1 MSSSLRRAW
10 LLVNVA
16 ITVALLPALF
26 ATGSG
31 GGTAVA
37 AGPGDLITA
46 ARSAQQL
53 ASSTTT
59 SSTTTTSTSV
69 APPTTVAHR
78 VVAAAATKR
87 PATVRVAVRRTTTTT
102 TAKPRVRRTTSTT
115 AAPRP
120 AAASKPAASG
130 SESGKATWYDYKPG
144 ICAHKTLPF
153 GTVVTVHAVNG
164 KSVQCTVGDRGPY
177 VDGYVIDLNQREF
190 EQLAPTSAG
199 RIDVTITW

>member
-1 MSSSLRRAW
+1 
-10 LLVNVA
+10 LLGNVA
-16 ITVALLPALF
+16 ITLALLPTLF
-26 ATGSG
+26 PGGSG
-31 GGTAVA
+31 GPTAVA
-37 AGPGDLITA
+37 AGPGDVLTIARTA
-46 ARSAQQL
+46 DQL
-53 ASSTTT
+53 AASTTT
-59 SSTTTTSTSV
+59 LSTTTTV
-69 APPTTVAHR
+69 APTTTTMVVRHVATTAVRHPTTKR
-78 VVAAAATKR
+78 VAARA
-87 PATVRVAVRRTTTTT
+87 TTTT
-102 TAKPRVRRTTSTT
+102 TAKPRVRRTTSTS

-120 AAASKPAASG
+120 AAAPPATSG
-130 SESGKATWYDYKPG
+130 SESGRATWYDYKAG

>member
-1 MSSSLRRAW
+1 LSIAFRRVW
-10 LLVNVA
+10 LLTNIVV
-16 ITVALLPALF
+16 TVALLPALF
-26 ATGSG
+26 PDHSGG

-37 AGPGDLITA
+37 AGA
-46 ARSAQQL
+46 AADAVVATHL
-53 ASSTTT
+53 VDVTSTPSTMVV
-59 SSTTTTSTSV
+59 TTTTT
-69 APPTTVAHR
+69 AAPPPTTPPTTSAPK
-78 VVAAAATKR
+78 VVAAAAK
-87 PATVRVAVRRTTTTT
+87 PKPKPTTTT
-102 TAKPRVRRTTSTT
+102 TAKPRPRPTTTTT
-115 AAPRP
+115 APPPP
-120 AAASKPAASG
+120 ATPAASG

-177 VDGYVIDLNQREF
+177 VDGYVIDLNSREF

>member
-16 ITVALLPALF
+16 ITVALVPALF
-26 ATGSG
+26 AGSG

-37 AGPGDLITA
+37 AGPGDVITV
-46 ARSAQQL
+46 ARSADAL
-53 ASSTTT
+53 AASTTT
-59 SSTTTTSTSV
+59 ISTTTTA
-69 APPTTVAHR
+69 APATTTTAAPR
-78 VVAAAATKR
+78 VVAAAATR
-87 PATVRVAVRRTTTTT
+87 TPATVRVTAHHSTTTT
-102 TAKPRVRRTTSTT
+102 TAKPRVHHTTSTT
-115 AAPRP
+115 SAPRP
-120 AAASKPAASG
+120 AAAKPAASG

>member
-1 MSSSLRRAW
+1 

-26 ATGSG
+26 LGGSDG
-31 GGTAVA
+31 GRTAVA
-37 AGPGDLITA
+37 AGPGDLITT
-46 ARSAQQL
+46 ARSAQDL
-53 ASSTTT
+53 AASTTT
-59 SSTTTTSTSV
+59 LRTTTTTAAP
-69 APPTTVAHR
+69 APPTTAAPR

-87 PATVRVAVRRTTTTT
+87 PATVRVTAHHATTTT
-102 TAKPRVRRTTSTT
+102 TAKPRVRHTTSTT

-120 AAASKPAASG
+120 AAAPAASG
-130 SESGKATWYDYKPG
+130 SESGKATWYDYKAG